1 MIQIENQNITFVNET
16 DKNVTFTNSFIEIP
30 SISAIPVARNVEI
43 FVSNL
48 TTTGCTLNASAAF
61 SGVVRVVAMRG

>member
-16 DKNVTFTNSFIEIP
+16 EKNILFTNSFVEIP
-30 SISAIPVARNVEI
+30 SISAIPVLRNVEI

-61 SGVVRVVAMRG
+61 SGVVRVVVMRG